1 MKGFPKHINTKQDVI
16 NLIKELPFETK
27 AFVKKCLDE
36 RKVWLTIGKLASDV
50 TGVTDTMHRVVE
62 IRDDA
67 TKQVVERYQEEF
79 KDDPNCKLFRLG
91 FNVAEAEALLVD

>member
-1 MKGFPKHINTKQDVI
+1 MKGFPKHINTKQDVT
-16 NLIKELPFETK
+16 NLIEEFPVETK
-27 AFVKKCLDE
+27 AFMKKCLDE
-36 RKVWLTIGKLASDV
+36 RKVWLTTGKLAS
-50 TGVTDTMHRVVE
+50 GVAGVMDATHRIAE
-62 IRDDA
+62 ITDDA